1 MGTDS
6 PWKSPRS
13 FEFKWFEPYEVIQKM
28 LLGTYRLQDL
38 NGRELAALGHG
49 NRLIEA
55 KIRTADELKQLWAS
69 SKSKDILRKRNKWVK
84 VFSSYSENIDILD
97 EQLQN
102 DDENDAISNPKIVKK
117 NFKGKRG
124 QEEIFDKIFVQQLDR
139 CDH

>member
-38 NGRELAALGHG
+38 NGRELAALLHG

-55 KIRTADELKQLWAS
+55 TVRTADELKQLWAS
-69 SKSKDILRKRNKWVK
+69 SKEKDALRRRNKRVE
-84 VFSSYSENIDILD
+84 VFPSYPENTDILD
-97 EQLQN
+97 EHLQN
-102 DDENDAISNPKIVKK
+102 DDDENDAIIVPEIVRK
-117 NFKGKRG
+117 NLKRKCG
-124 QEEIFDKIFVQQLDR
+124 QEEIFDEIIVEQFGR
-139 CDH
+139 

>member
-1 MGTDS
+1 MLVRHEN
-6 PWKSPRS
+6 PQK
-13 FEFKWFEPYEVIQKM
+13 FEFKWFESYQVIQKM
-28 LLGTYRLQDL
+28 VLSMYKLQDL

-102 DDENDAISNPKIVKK
+102 DDENDAISNT
-117 NFKGKRG
+117 N
-124 QEEIFDKIFVQQLDR
+124 
-139 CDH
+139 